1 MNKKW
6 IGTWGSSQLIA
17 ANETVPPTPG
27 LAGNTYRQSVRV
39 SIGGEC
45 LKITLDGMKGGHSG
59 VEINKNRVNAS
70 ILMGRVLNHLRESSA
85 RVFTAA
91 WMRMEEKMLPLLR

>member
-45 LKITLDGMKGGHSG
+45 LKIKFTNEFGECPLEIESVHIARLLTPG
-59 VEINKNRVNAS
+59 VSRIDPTTDTV
-70 ILMGRVLNHLRESSA
+70 VLFDCRKA
-85 RVFTAA
+85 
-91 WMRMEEKMLPLLR
+91 